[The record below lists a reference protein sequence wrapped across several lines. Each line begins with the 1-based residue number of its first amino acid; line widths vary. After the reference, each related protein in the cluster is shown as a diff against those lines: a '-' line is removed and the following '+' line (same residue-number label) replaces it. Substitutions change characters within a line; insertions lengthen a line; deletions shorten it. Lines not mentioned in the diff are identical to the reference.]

1 MARAIRVLAIM
12 EAAFVSGPAKNLI
25 EFAQCAR
32 AAEEGL
38 PALEFTV
45 VSYQRGAEDSPNPFV
60 VAARSA
66 SIAVDIVYERARF
79 DLSVLAQLKAIVA
92 ARNPEI
98 IQTHNV
104 KSHFLMRVSGLW
116 RTHCWIA
123 FQHGYT
129 ATDFKM
135 RCYNQLDR
143 WSLRVP
149 RHVVAVCESFAAE
162 LAGRGVNRRRI
173 TVRHNSIKPFPR
185 LAPGVTEGIRK
196 TLPSPP
202 TGILLSVGRLSG
214 EKGHIDL
221 IRALG
226 LLRREWPEDEF
237 HLLLVGEG
245 PERSRIE
252 AARAE
257 EGLEDR
263 VTLTGLQRDVGPYYG
278 IADVVVIPSHSEG
291 SPNALLEAMIAGTP
305 VVATRAGGIP
315 EIVVHEETAI
325 LVGIRDAEGLATA
338 IHRLLHDPE
347 KRRRLGE
354 KAKMVARTEYSP
366 EAYRQSLGRL
376 YAQVVEGRVAE
387 PQPIARKTPRSIRP

>member
-92 ARNPEI
+92 KRYPEI

-104 KSHFLMRVSGLW
+104 KSHFLMRLSGLW
-116 RTHCWIA
+116 RTHGWIA

-129 ATDFKM
+129 TTDFKM

-143 WSLRVP
+143 WSLRAP
-149 RHVVAVCESFAAE
+149 RHVVTVCESFAAD
-162 LAGRGVNRRRI
+162 LASKGVDRRRI
-173 TVRHNSIKPFPR
+173 TVRHNSIKPFP
-185 LAPGVTEGIRK
+185 LPAPGVTEGIRR
-196 TLPSPP
+196 TLPAA
-202 TGILLSVGRLSG
+202 GILLSVGRLSR
-214 EKGHIDL
+214 EKGHVDL

-226 LLRREWPEDEF
+226 LLRRPRDEF
-237 HLLLVGEG
+237 DLLLVGEG

-257 EGLEDR
+257 EGL
-263 VTLTGLQRDVGPYYG
+263 
-278 IADVVVIPSHSEG
+278 
-291 SPNALLEAMIAGTP
+291 
-305 VVATRAGGIP
+305 
-315 EIVVHEETAI
+315 
-325 LVGIRDAEGLATA
+325 
-338 IHRLLHDPE
+338 
-347 KRRRLGE
+347 
-354 KAKMVARTEYSP
+354 
-366 EAYRQSLGRL
+366 
-376 YAQVVEGRVAE
+376 
-387 PQPIARKTPRSIRP
+387 

>member
-1 MARAIRVLAIM
+1 MAREIRVLAIM
-12 EAAFVSGPAKNLI
+12 EAAFVTGPAKNLI
-25 EFAQCAR
+25 EFARCAR
-32 AAEEGL
+32 TAEGDL

-45 VSYQRGAEDSPNPFV
+45 VSYQRGREESPNAFV
-60 VAARSA
+60 EAARSA
-66 SIAVDIVYERARF
+66 GIPVDVVYERGRF
-79 DLSVLAQLKAIVA
+79 DRSVVSQLKAIVA
-92 ARNPEI
+92 KRYPEI

-104 KSHFLMRVSGLW
+104 KSHFLMRLSGLW

-143 WSLRVP
+143 WSLRAP
-149 RHVVAVCESFAAE
+149 RHVVTVCESFAAD
-162 LAGRGVNRRRI
+162 LAAKGVDRRRI
-173 TVRHNSIKPFPR
+173 TVRHNSIKPFPPN
-185 LAPGVTEGIRK
+185 APGEAEAMRK
-196 TLPSPP
+196 TVPARAA
-202 TGILLSVGRLSG
+202 ILLAVGRLSR
-214 EKGHIDL
+214 EKGHVDL

-226 LLRREWPEDEF
+226 LLRRRWPEDEF
-237 HLLLVGEG
+237 HLLLAGEG

-263 VTLTGLQRDVGPYYG
+263 VTLTGLQRDVGPYYA
-278 IADVVVIPSHSEG
+278 IADMVVMPSHSEG
-291 SPNALLEAMIAGTP
+291 SPNALLEAMIAGAP

-315 EIVVHEETAI
+315 EIVAHEETAI
-325 LVGIRDAEGLATA
+325 LVESRDPEGLAAA

-354 KAKMVARTEYSP
+354 KARAVARTEYSP
-366 EAYRQSLGRL
+366 QAYRQSLGRL
-376 YAQVVEGRVAE
+376 YAQALEDRVAE
-387 PQPIARKTPRSIRP
+387 PQPIA

>member
-1 MARAIRVLAIM
+1 MARAIRVLSIM

-25 EFAQCAR
+25 EFARCAR
-32 AAEEGL
+32 TAEEDL

-45 VSYQRGAEDSPNPFV
+45 ASYQRGREESPNAFV
-60 VAARSA
+60 EAARSA
-66 SIAVDIVYERARF
+66 GIPVDIVYERGRF
-79 DLSVLAQLKAIVA
+79 DLSVLAQLKALVA
-92 ARNPEI
+92 ARRPEI

-104 KSHFLMRVSGLW
+104 KSHFLMRISGLW

-129 ATDFKM
+129 TTDFKM

-143 WSLRVP
+143 WSLRAP
-149 RHVVAVCESFAAE
+149 RHVVTVCESFAAD
-162 LAGRGVNRRRI
+162 LASKGVDRRRI
-173 TVRHNSIKPFPR
+173 TVRHNSIKPFP
-185 LAPGVTEGIRK
+185 LPAPGVTEGIRR
-196 TLPSPP
+196 TLPAA
-202 TGILLSVGRLSG
+202 GILLSVGRLSR
-214 EKGHIDL
+214 EKGHVDL

-226 LLRREWPEDEF
+226 LLRRQWPRDEF

-257 EGLEDR
+257 EGLGDR
-263 VTLTGLQRDVGPYYG
+263 VTLTGLQRDVGPYYA
-278 IADVVVIPSHSEG
+278 IADVVVMPSHSEG
-291 SPNALLEAMIAGTP
+291 SPNALLEAMIAGAA

-325 LVGIRDAEGLATA
+325 LVGSRDPKGLATA
-338 IHRLLHDPE
+338 IHGLLHDPE

-354 KAKMVARTEYSP
+354 KATVAARSGYSP

-376 YAQVVEGRVAE
+376 YAQALEAW
-387 PQPIARKTPRSIRP
+387 RSHS